1 MHNLKKLFLPFVFVL
16 LALSSC
22 SKDDPQP
29 AVVAIPLEGKWQFEK
44 EGEMV
49 GSEEILDDYSHTA
62 GCTKDYTEIL
72 PGNVIKDH
80 YFENPDCQE
89 TIDTG
94 TWSRNSNT
102 FLLTYPGESAINAT
116 ILALTYTTLKI
127 KVALSDG
134 TRVVVLKRI
143 Q

>member
-29 AVVAIPLEGKWQFEK
+29 AVVVIPIEGKWQFEK

-94 TWSRNSNT
+94 TWYRNSNT
-102 FLLTYPGESAINAT
+102 FLLTYPGEAQTGIELFAQKKGT
-116 ILALTYTTLKI
+116 KMELDAWMLKSI
-127 KVALSDG
+127 W
-134 TRVVVLKRI
+134 R
-143 Q
+143 